1 MIDGVLQDAILQG
14 LTPIEYQRWLELPP
28 ALSNAYEVSC
38 RARA

>member
-1 MIDGVLQDAILQG
+1 MIDEVVQDVILQG
-14 LTPIEYQRWLELPP
+14 NTLVEHRRWLVLPP